1 MAKFTGATA
10 AQKKEA
16 KQLMTWLKQD
26 LTIDDLS
33 KNLATA
39 TPLLEALS
47 ALLGML
53 DLKQLETL
61 LKTEVEEND
70 SEIR

>member
-1 MAKFTGATA
+1 
-10 AQKKEA
+10 
-16 KQLMTWLKQD
+16 MTWLKQD